1 MNKQSAMRWLPPAL
15 YALLAVAALMLA
27 ATVNGYYVFVLG
39 NVALL
44 ALAGIGLNVLLGLTG
59 QMSFGHAGFYAI
71 GAYTVAI
78 LTGQAEWSFWLAW
91 PAAALVCGAFGLLLA
106 VPALRVKGPYLAMI
120 TIAFG
125 FIVEHALIEG
135 GSVTGGQNG
144 LMGIV
149 QPALGS
155 LGGDRG
161 VAMLAIVAV
170 FAALIGYALLSR
182 GAWGAA
188 MRAVKDSETA
198 SESIGINP
206 LVVKAV
212 AFMVSAAV
220 VGLAGGLY
228 APLTGMITPH
238 NFNFMQ
244 SILFVLAVTI
254 GGAGSLAGPLLGA
267 VVVGLL
273 PEVLSSLEEYRLLFF
288 GAFLLVV
295 LWAAPEG
302 AAGLLARWRRRAQTQ
317 GLAPRHGAL
326 PATARTRRTL
336 QADALT
342 MTFGGVRA
350 VQAVSFTVPPGAV
363 TALIGP
369 NGAGKSTVI
378 NMLSG
383 YYQPTSGRV
392 ALGDAPLAALPA
404 HRVARSGIART
415 YQTSQLFD
423 TLSVEDNVALGMLR
437 GRLGGLLASRRYL
450 APDVRE
456 RARAL
461 LAFCGYEGALDIP
474 AADLPHVD
482 RRLVEIARALA
493 TDADV
498 LLMDEPAAGLSR
510 EDKTRLA
517 GLLRRI
523 AEAGAGVLL
532 VEHDMTLVMGVS
544 DHIVAIDAGR
554 ELAQGSVAEIQQS
567 PEVRQAYL
575 GDEAARRAPAARR
588 RPAGEALPPEVLG
601 VGNLTT
607 GYGANPVL
615 HGIDLQVRQGEM
627 VALLG
632 ANGAGKS
639 TLMRTLA
646 GLHRPAQGG
655 MHLQGQ
661 ELHGLAADRIVA
673 RGLVL
678 VPEGRQVFPGLS
690 VLDNIR
696 LGAFLHP
703 LDREARVEEML
714 ARFPRLRER
723 LHQRAGLLSGGEQQM
738 LAIARG
744 LMAKPVILLLDEPSL
759 GLAPKII
766 DELFEALDRLRK
778 ESMTILLVD
787 QMAALALSLADRAYV
802 LESGGV
808 AAHGAAEDIA
818 KDGALARA
826 YLGA

>member
-15 YALLAVAALMLA
+15 YALLAVAALILA

-317 GLAPRHGAL
+317 GFAPRHGAL
-326 PATARTRRTL
+326 PA
-336 QADALT
+336 
-342 MTFGGVRA
+342 
-350 VQAVSFTVPPGAV
+350 
-363 TALIGP
+363 
-369 NGAGKSTVI
+369 
-378 NMLSG
+378 
-383 YYQPTSGRV
+383 
-392 ALGDAPLAALPA
+392 
-404 HRVARSGIART
+404 
-415 YQTSQLFD
+415 
-423 TLSVEDNVALGMLR
+423 
-437 GRLGGLLASRRYL
+437 
-450 APDVRE
+450 
-456 RARAL
+456 
-461 LAFCGYEGALDIP
+461 
-474 AADLPHVD
+474 
-482 RRLVEIARALA
+482 
-493 TDADV
+493 
-498 LLMDEPAAGLSR
+498 
-510 EDKTRLA
+510 
-517 GLLRRI
+517 
-523 AEAGAGVLL
+523 
-532 VEHDMTLVMGVS
+532 
-544 DHIVAIDAGR
+544 
-554 ELAQGSVAEIQQS
+554 
-567 PEVRQAYL
+567 
-575 GDEAARRAPAARR
+575 
-588 RPAGEALPPEVLG
+588 
-601 VGNLTT
+601 
-607 GYGANPVL
+607 
-615 HGIDLQVRQGEM
+615 
-627 VALLG
+627 
-632 ANGAGKS
+632 
-639 TLMRTLA
+639 
-646 GLHRPAQGG
+646 
-655 MHLQGQ
+655 
-661 ELHGLAADRIVA
+661 
-673 RGLVL
+673 
-678 VPEGRQVFPGLS
+678 
-690 VLDNIR
+690 
-696 LGAFLHP
+696 
-703 LDREARVEEML
+703 
-714 ARFPRLRER
+714 
-723 LHQRAGLLSGGEQQM
+723 
-738 LAIARG
+738 
-744 LMAKPVILLLDEPSL
+744 
-759 GLAPKII
+759 
-766 DELFEALDRLRK
+766 
-778 ESMTILLVD
+778 
-787 QMAALALSLADRAYV
+787 
-802 LESGGV
+802 
-808 AAHGAAEDIA
+808 
-818 KDGALARA
+818 
-826 YLGA
+826 